1 MLTVILGFSGAVV
14 FGSADFLGGLASKRL
29 GSMKVTALAGFVG
42 FFTLLLASVWIP
54 GTVDS
59 GAIFWGILSGISG
72 SVAIMLLYAS
82 LAIGPMSILSPLGAL
97 VSAVVPVAW
106 AGIQGEVLG
115 TLGYVAIAVGF
126 VAIALVGFVPNK
138 NAIRPS
144 LRGLSMATGAGIFI
158 GLFIIFI
165 DQVNPATGLIPLL
178 ANRVTSFTIMG
189 TAIGVIAALH
199 WSRRRGLLGQGRM
212 GREGPARA
220 DIVVGGAVVAD
231 AGVVVDASSSA
242 SALNNA
248 TKTATKT
255 ATNTPVLRG
264 DNLRIGLLLAMA
276 CGVVDAVGN
285 SLLLFGIHIGD
296 LSVMSV
302 LTAMYPIGT
311 IVLAGVILKERVAP
325 IQIVGLALAIGAAAL
340 LALS

>member
-29 GSMKVTALAGFVG
+29 GSMKVTALAALTGFL
-42 FFTLLLASVWIP
+42 TLLLASIWIP
-54 GTVDS
+54 GTMDS
-59 GAIFWGILSGISG
+59 GALFWGVLSGVSG
-72 SVAIMLLYAS
+72 SLAIMLLYAS

-115 TLGYVAIAVGF
+115 PLGYVAIAIGF
-126 VAIALVGFVPNK
+126 VAIVLVGFVPDK
-138 NAIRPS
+138 KAVRPT

-165 DQVNPATGLIPLL
+165 DQVNPETGLIPLL
-178 ANRVTSFTIMG
+178 ANRATSFTIMSI
-189 TAIGVIAALH
+189 AIGVAAAIH
-199 WSRRRGLLGQGRM
+199 WGHRRGLLGQGRL
-212 GREGPARA
+212 GRDGPPRA
-220 DIVVGGAVVAD
+220 DIVVGE
-231 AGVVVDASSSA
+231 
-242 SALNNA
+242 
-248 TKTATKT
+248 
-255 ATNTPVLRG
+255 RG
-264 DNLRIGLLLAMA
+264 FQNLRIGLSLAIA
-276 CGVVDAVGN
+276 CGVVDAIGN

-311 IVLAGVILKERVAP
+311 IILAGIILKERVAP
-325 IQIVGLALAIGAAAL
+325 VQIVGLALAISAAAL
-340 LALS
+340 LALG

>member
-42 FFTLLLASVWIP
+42 FLTLLVASVWIP
-54 GTVDS
+54 GTMDS

-106 AGIQGEVLG
+106 AGIRGEVLG
-115 TLGYVAIAVGF
+115 SLGYVAIAIGF

-138 NAIRPS
+138 KAIRPT

-165 DQVNPATGLIPLL
+165 DQVNPDTGLIPLL

-189 TAIGVIAALH
+189 TAIGVVAALR
-199 WSRRRGLLGQGRM
+199 WSRRRGLLGGGRM

-231 AGVVVDASSSA
+231 AGVVVDASTSA

-248 TKTATKT
+248 TNTATT
-255 ATNTPVLRG
+255 APVLRG
-264 DNLRIGLLLAMA
+264 DNLRIGLLLAVG